1 MQKITKSPVVLVCTS
16 GTASA
21 NYLPAVIEANHS
33 GVPMIICSA
42 DRPPELRQWG
52 AGQTIDQVQ
61 IYGSNVRWFYDLPVA
76 DNVDPSQAQNI
87 AVRAWDRSVTG
98 RGPIHLNWPPS

>member
-1 MQKITKSPVVLVCTS
+1 
-16 GTASA
+16 
-21 NYLPAVIEANHS
+21 
-33 GVPMIICSA
+33 MIVCSA

-87 AVRAWDRSVTG
+87 AVRAWDRSVTVEVQYISI
-98 RGPIHLNWPPS
+98 GPFVSLWNLCLIL